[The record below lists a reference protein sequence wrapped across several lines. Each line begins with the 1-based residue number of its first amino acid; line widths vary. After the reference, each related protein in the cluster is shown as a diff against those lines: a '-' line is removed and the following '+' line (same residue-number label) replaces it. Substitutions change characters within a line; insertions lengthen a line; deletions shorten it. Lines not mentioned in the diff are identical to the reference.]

1 MPLFCDVALA
11 VPLDMAFTYAIPPGM
26 EPVVGGRVL
35 VPFRQQRM
43 SGIVVELH
51 DRAPQGIDDFRN
63 DGKEERVRPQG
74 LQPDFLAMPGSAANE
89 VAERVEFE
97 TSAAKAA
104 IENNPLTAAL
114 KRCATPNQIFPAAS
128 KAAPVHKSV
137 PADPPI
143 SKASSNAK
151 AAWIRS
157 VIEALDVA
165 PVLDEQLLK
174 LGRWIADYYLAPI
187 GEVFRTM
194 LPLVAEF
201 KRTITYRITDQG
213 HMALHLA
220 GMSGSPARS
229 QRTPDEQLVEFRVLD
244 YLAEREGV
252 REQSLRG
259 ATKVSKALLAGMVR
273 KKWIARE
280 DVSAVR
286 DAVRTIK
293 VAVLLGAEAAS
304 EGKIAEASP
313 PPDGPEARPHTET
326 QHPQNERSAGDSP
339 AVAGATSPR
348 SSLAKKLN
356 NNQRALIDALAAAG
370 GRLPVETLRDLDVP
384 RTTLATLVRRGL
396 IEIVEEPEDRTA
408 PKLKPRRSP
417 FEFEF
422 SPAQKEAVKQI
433 LESVGARKFT
443 GMLLHGVTGS
453 GKTAVYLAVMR
464 EVLEQ
469 GRSSILLVPEIGLTP
484 AMAADLIQVFGDEVA
499 ILHSGLSDDE
509 RAEQWHRI
517 KRGEARVVVGTRSAV
532 FAPVSDLALVIV
544 DEEQDSSYKQEETP
558 RYHARDVAVMRAK
571 MAGAVVVLGSA
582 TPSLE
587 SYYNAKKHKYALLE
601 LPDRVEQRPLPEVEI
616 LDMRQEFQETGQEQ
630 VISRKLAEEIRERLE
645 KKEQVMVLLNRRGYS
660 PVVLC
665 RACGETLQCKNCAV
679 SMTHHKREHKM
690 ECHYCGHVA
699 QIPNKCAKCGSEYV
713 YFVGTGSEKLEEL
726 LHGMFPQARI
736 GRLDRDTVRG
746 REDFERALNA
756 LNEGELDM
764 LVGTQM
770 IAKGHDVHG
779 VTLVGVVGADHA
791 LSLPDFRAAER
802 TFQLLTQ
809 VAGRAG
815 RGNSPGKVVLQTYF
829 PDHYAVQFAARHDF
843 AGFYDKELQF
853 RSWMHYPPYSA
864 IANVVIRSEK
874 LDEALAW
881 SGELGR
887 WFEKTRHEG
896 IRVLG
901 PAAAPILRLKRDYRY
916 HFILKSPSREK
927 MNALLRAMLKEA
939 AAKKIPRTQVIVDVD
954 AVWLM

>member
-11 VPLDMAFTYAIPPGM
+11 VPLDMVFTYAIPPGM

-35 VPFRQQRM
+35 VPFRQQRL

-51 DRAPQGIDDFRN
+51 DRPPQVN
-63 DGKEERVRPQG
+63 
-74 LQPDFLAMPGSAANE
+74 AS
-89 VAERVEFE
+89 
-97 TSAAKAA
+97 
-104 IENNPLTAAL
+104 
-114 KRCATPNQIFPAAS
+114 QI
-128 KAAPVHKSV
+128 KIK
-137 PADPPI
+137 
-143 SKASSNAK
+143 K
-151 AAWIRS
+151 
-157 VIEALDVA
+157 VIEALDLA

-174 LGRWIADYYLAPI
+174 LGKWIAGYYLAPL

-194 LPLVAEF
+194 LPLSAEF
-201 KRTITYRITDQG
+201 KRSVAYRITDAG
-213 HMALHLA
+213 RMALHLA

-229 QRTPDEQLVEFRVLD
+229 KRTPEQQLVEFRVLD
-244 YLAEREGV
+244 YLAERECV
-252 REQSLRG
+252 REERLRG
-259 ATKVSKALLAGMVR
+259 ATRVGRALLAGMVR

-280 DVSAVR
+280 DVSAAR
-286 DAVRTIK
+286 DAARVVK
-293 VAVLLGAEAAS
+293 VAVLLGAEAA
-304 EGKIAEASP
+304 EAP
-313 PPDGPEARPHTET
+313 PPLDGPEARHHTSKT
-326 QHPQNERSAGDSP
+326 KSLNE
-339 AVAGATSPR
+339 
-348 SSLAKKLN
+348 
-356 NNQRALIDALAAAG
+356 NQRTLIETLAASG
-370 GRLPVETLRDLDVP
+370 GRLPVEALRGLDVP
-384 RTTLATLVRRGL
+384 RSTLGTLVRRGL
-396 IEIVEEPEDRTA
+396 IELVDEPQDFTA
-408 PKLKPRRSP
+408 SKLKPRQSP

-422 SPAQKEAVKQI
+422 SAAQKEALTKI
-433 LESVGARKFT
+433 GAAVASRKF
-443 GMLLHGVTGS
+443 GGLLLHGITGS
-453 GKTAVYLAVMR
+453 GKTAVYLACTR
-464 EVLEQ
+464 QVLDA

-484 AMAADLIQVFGDEVA
+484 AVAADLHQVFGDEVA
-499 ILHSGLSDDE
+499 ILHSGLSDAE

-517 KRGEARVVVGTRSAV
+517 RRGEARVVAGTRSAV
-532 FAPVSDLALVIV
+532 FAPVGDLALIIV

-587 SYYNAKKHKYALLE
+587 SYYNAKKNKYALVE
-601 LPDRVEQRPLPEVEI
+601 LPDRVEMRPLPEVEI
-616 LDMRQEFQETGQEQ
+616 VDMRQEFQETGQEQ

-665 RACGETLQCKNCAV
+665 RACGKTLQCKNCAV
-679 SMTHHKREHKM
+679 SMTHHKRERKM
-690 ECHYCGHVA
+690 ECHYCGHVER
-699 QIPNKCAKCGSEYV
+699 IPDKCAHCGSEYV

-746 REDFERALNA
+746 REDFEHALNA
-756 LNEGELDM
+756 LNEGALDM

-770 IAKGHDVHG
+770 IAKGHDIHG
-779 VTLVGVVGADHA
+779 VTLVGVVGADMA
-791 LSLPDFRAAER
+791 LGLPDFRAAER

-815 RGNSPGKVVLQTYF
+815 RGQAPGKVVLQTYF
-829 PDHYAVQFAARHDF
+829 QDHYAVQFAARHDF
-843 AGFYDKELQF
+843 AGFYEKELQF
-853 RSWMHYPPYSA
+853 RAWMHYPPYSA
-864 IANVVIRSEK
+864 IANVLIRSEK
-874 LDEALAW
+874 LDDALTW

-901 PAAAPILRLKRDYRY
+901 PAAAPITRLKRDYRY

-927 MNALLRAMLKEA
+927 MNALLRAMLAEA
-939 AAKKIPRTQVIVDVD
+939 AARKIPRPQVIVDVD

>member
-11 VPLDMAFTYAIPPGM
+11 VPLDMVFTYAIPPGM

-35 VPFRQQRM
+35 VPFRQQRL

-51 DRAPQGIDDFRN
+51 DRLPQV
-63 DGKEERVRPQG
+63 KTKKV
-74 LQPDFLAMPGSAANE
+74 
-89 VAERVEFE
+89 V
-97 TSAAKAA
+97 
-104 IENNPLTAAL
+104 
-114 KRCATPNQIFPAAS
+114 
-128 KAAPVHKSV
+128 
-137 PADPPI
+137 
-143 SKASSNAK
+143 
-151 AAWIRS
+151 
-157 VIEALDVA
+157 EALDLS

-174 LGRWIADYYLAPI
+174 LGKWIADYYLAPV

-194 LPLVAEF
+194 LPLSAEF
-201 KRTITYRITDQG
+201 KRSVAYRITDQG
-213 HMALHLA
+213 RMALHLA

-229 QRTPDEQLVEFRVLD
+229 KRTPDEQLVEFRVLD
-244 YLAEREGV
+244 YLAEQESV
-252 REQSLRG
+252 REERLRG
-259 ATKVSKALLAGMVR
+259 ATRVGRALLSGMAR

-280 DVSAVR
+280 DVSAAR
-286 DAVRTIK
+286 DAARLVK
-293 VAVLLGAEAAS
+293 VAVLLAAE
-304 EGKIAEASP
+304 ERVEASP
-313 PPDGPEARPHTET
+313 PLDPSASPSASLGASAKRAGSRGARPHTST
-326 QHPQNERSAGDSP
+326 
-339 AVAGATSPR
+339 
-348 SSLAKKLN
+348 AKKLN
-356 NNQRALIDALAAAG
+356 ENQRSLIETLAASG
-370 GRLPVETLRDLDVP
+370 GRLPVQALRGLDVP
-384 RTTLATLVRRGL
+384 CSTLGTLVRRGL
-396 IEIVEEPEDRTA
+396 IELVDEAQDFTA
-408 PKLKPRRSP
+408 SGVKFSKLKPRQSP

-422 SPAQKEAVKQI
+422 SAAQKDALAKIGER
-433 LESVGARKFT
+433 VGSRKFA
-443 GMLLHGVTGS
+443 GLLLHGITGS
-453 GKTAVYLAVMR
+453 GKTAVYLACMR
-464 EVLEQ
+464 QVLDA

-484 AMAADLIQVFGDEVA
+484 AVAADLHQVFGDEVA
-499 ILHSGLSDDE
+499 ILHSGLSAAE

-517 KRGEARVVVGTRSAV
+517 RRGEARVVAGTRSAV
-532 FAPVSDLALVIV
+532 FAPVSDLALIIV

-587 SYYNAKKHKYALLE
+587 SYYNARKNKYALVE
-601 LPDRVEQRPLPEVEI
+601 LPDRVEMRPLPEVEI
-616 LDMRQEFQETGQEQ
+616 VDMRQEFQETGQEQ

-665 RACGETLQCKNCAV
+665 RACGKTLQCKNCAV
-679 SMTHHKREHKM
+679 SMTHHKRERKM
-690 ECHYCGHVA
+690 ECHYCGHIER
-699 QIPNKCAKCGSEYV
+699 IPEKCAHCGSEYV

-746 REDFERALNA
+746 REDFEHALNA
-756 LNEGELDM
+756 LNEGALDM

-770 IAKGHDVHG
+770 IAKGHDIHG
-779 VTLVGVVGADHA
+779 VTLVGVIGADMA
-791 LSLPDFRAAER
+791 LGLPDFRAAER

-815 RGNSPGKVVLQTYF
+815 RGQSPGKVVLQTYF
-829 PDHYAVQFAARHDF
+829 QDHYAVQFAARHDF
-843 AGFYDKELQF
+843 AGFYEKELQF
-853 RSWMHYPPYSA
+853 RAWMYYPPYSA
-864 IANVVIRSEK
+864 IANVLIRSEK
-874 LDEALAW
+874 LDDALTW

-901 PAAAPILRLKRDYRY
+901 PAAAPITRLKRDYRY

-927 MNALLRAMLKEA
+927 MNALLRAMLAEA
-939 AAKKIPRTQVIVDVD
+939 AARKIPRTQVIVDVD

>member
-1 MPLFCDVALA
+1 
-11 VPLDMAFTYAIPPGM
+11 MAFTYAIPPGM

-35 VPFRQQRM
+35 VPFRQRRT
-43 SGIVVELH
+43 SGIVLEMH
-51 DRAPQGIDDFRN
+51 DRVPQVKTKNVI
-63 DGKEERVRPQG
+63 
-74 LQPDFLAMPGSAANE
+74 
-89 VAERVEFE
+89 
-97 TSAAKAA
+97 
-104 IENNPLTAAL
+104 AAL
-114 KRCATPNQIFPAAS
+114 DLS
-128 KAAPVHKSV
+128 
-137 PADPPI
+137 
-143 SKASSNAK
+143 
-151 AAWIRS
+151 
-157 VIEALDVA
+157 
-165 PVLDEQLLK
+165 PVLDAPLLK
-174 LGRWIADYYLAPI
+174 LGRWIADYYLAPV

-194 LPLVAEF
+194 LPLSAEF

-213 HMALHLA
+213 QMALHLA

-229 QRTPDEQLVEFRVLD
+229 RRTPEEQLVEFRVLD
-244 YLAEREGV
+244 YLAERESA
-252 REQSLRG
+252 REGSLRS
-259 ATKVSKALLAGMVR
+259 ATRVSRSLLSGLVR

-280 DVSAVR
+280 DVSAAR
-286 DAVRTIK
+286 DAARMVK
-293 VAVLLGAEAAS
+293 VAVLLSGEPGVPARQDSPS
-304 EGKIAEASP
+304 EGEAPSRQP
-313 PPDGPEARPHTET
+313 
-326 QHPQNERSAGDSP
+326 AGRRRY
-339 AVAGATSPR
+339 AA
-348 SSLAKKLN
+348 LN
-356 NNQRALIDALAAAG
+356 DNQRTLIETLAAAG
-370 GRLPVETLRDLDVP
+370 GRVAVDDLHGLDIP
-384 RTTLATLVRRGL
+384 RTTLGTLVKRGM
-396 IEIVEEPEDRTA
+396 VELVDEPQA
-408 PKLKPRRSP
+408 FSVSKIKPRPSP

-422 SPAQKEAVKQI
+422 SPAQKEALAQI
-433 LESVGARKFT
+433 REGVSSRKFT

-453 GKTAVYLAVMR
+453 GKTAVYLAGMR
-464 EVLEQ
+464 DVLEQ

-484 AMAADLIQVFGDEVA
+484 AVAADLLQVFGDEVA

-517 KRGEARVVVGTRSAV
+517 KRGDARVVVGTRSAV
-532 FAPVSDLALVIV
+532 FAPVSDPALIIV
-544 DEEQDSSYKQEETP
+544 DEEQDSSYKQEESP

-571 MAGAVVVLGSA
+571 MAGAMVVLGSA

-587 SYYNAKKHKYALLE
+587 SYYNAKKHRYALVE

-616 LDMRQEFQETGQEQ
+616 LDMRQEFQETGHEQ
-630 VISRKLAEEIRERLE
+630 VVSRKLAAEVRERLE
-645 KKEQVMVLLNRRGYS
+645 KKEQVMVLLNRRGYA
-660 PVVLC
+660 PVALC
-665 RACGETLQCKNCAV
+665 RACGQALQCKNCAV

-690 ECHYCGHVA
+690 ECHYCGFISPV
-699 QIPNKCAKCGSEYV
+699 PKRCAECGSEYV

-726 LHGMFPQARI
+726 LHGLFPQARI
-736 GRLDRDTVRG
+736 GRLDRDTVHG
-746 REDFERALNA
+746 REDFERVLNA
-756 LNEGELDM
+756 LSEGELDM

-779 VTLVGVVGADHA
+779 VTLVGVVGADTA
-791 LSLPDFRAAER
+791 LGLPDFRAAER

-815 RGNSPGKVVLQTYF
+815 RGQSLGKVVLQTYF

-916 HFILKSPSREK
+916 HFILKSASREK
-927 MNALLRAMLKEA
+927 MNTLLRAMLAEA
-939 AAKKIPRTQVIVDVD
+939 GARKIPRTQVIVDVD